1 MPPHHPARFCNFP
14 QPVPAPQPVNLIP
27 ADFYIQVPHRD
38 EMRQRGYLVL
48 GCENDARR
56 PNGVRKAE
64 FFDLRKAFA
73 KPKLSISINARMRD
87 RFVERY
93 LRRPLRDGIVTLA
106 AFIQPNM
113 YRLGFA
119 RSFRGSHHKPNSQP
133 WCRSGIA
140 PPSAG

>member
-1 MPPHHPARFCNFP
+1 MALRVSAGSISGAKTPASSRGR
-14 QPVPAPQPVNLIP
+14 VPAPRPLILMP

-48 GCENDARR
+48 GCENEARR

-106 AFIQPNM
+106 AFIQADM
-113 YRLGFA
+113 HGLHFV
-119 RSFRGSHHKPNSQP
+119 Q
-133 WCRSGIA
+133 
-140 PPSAG
+140 